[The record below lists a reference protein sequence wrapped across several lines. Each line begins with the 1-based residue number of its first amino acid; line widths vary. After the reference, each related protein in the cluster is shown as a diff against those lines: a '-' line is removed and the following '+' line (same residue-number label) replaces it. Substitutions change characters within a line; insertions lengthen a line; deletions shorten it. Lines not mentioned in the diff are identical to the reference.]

1 MPLQE
6 LETLPDTV
14 LLGTSLCVGNVSS
27 NENIHLDFF
36 YKVRKAVVIVKYKPS
51 ISFGFLCLSVPA
63 S

>member
-14 LLGTSLCVGNVSS
+14 LLGTSLCVG
-27 NENIHLDFF
+27 NIHLDFF